1 VQRCAPFGALRF
13 GLCRERLAAAAGRL
27 GVRIPDLEAR
37 AVEAVDEI
45 DVSAHQVRRT
55 ELVDEEVDV
64 VELADST
71 FEETRDPLNPA
82 RGILLAL
89 LLSVPFWIAVVYW
102 LIW

>member
-1 VQRCAPFGALRF
+1 MASRTVADRPFSDLDIVDSGARH
-13 GLCRERLAAAAGRL
+13 ET
-27 GVRIPDLEAR
+27 D
-37 AVEAVDEI
+37 
-45 DVSAHQVRRT
+45 
-55 ELVDEEVDV
+55 EVDV

-89 LLSVPFWIAVVYW
+89 LLSVPFWIAVVYL

>member
-1 VQRCAPFGALRF
+1 MASRTAADRPFSDLDIVDSGARH
-13 GLCRERLAAAAGRL
+13 
-27 GVRIPDLEAR
+27 EA
-37 AVEAVDEI
+37 D
-45 DVSAHQVRRT
+45 
-55 ELVDEEVDV
+55 EVDV

>member
-1 VQRCAPFGALRF
+1 
-13 GLCRERLAAAAGRL
+13 
-27 GVRIPDLEAR
+27 
-37 AVEAVDEI
+37 
-45 DVSAHQVRRT
+45 
-55 ELVDEEVDV
+55 V